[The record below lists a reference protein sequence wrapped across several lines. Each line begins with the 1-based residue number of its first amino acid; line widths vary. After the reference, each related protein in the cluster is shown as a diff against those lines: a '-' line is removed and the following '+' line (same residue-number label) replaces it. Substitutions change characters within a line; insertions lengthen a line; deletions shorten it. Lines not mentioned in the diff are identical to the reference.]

1 MKLDIVALGWDTAF
15 TEAYR
20 PFDRQDHRPARVA
33 RVDRAVYSL
42 LTAEGPARAGLGGA
56 PLAQGA
62 RDPLTAPRTGDWGA
76 PRSRPDPRAPIEA
89 GVAPPPPDAPGP
101 ARRPA
106 PRPR

>member
-56 PLAQGA
+56 LLAQVA
-62 RDPLTAPRTGDWGA
+62 RDPLTAPRTRGRGA
-76 PRSRPDPRAPIEA
+76 LRPRPDPPTTIEA
-89 GVAPPPPDAPGP
+89 GPPRPPPGVPGP
-101 ARRPA
+101 PA
-106 PRPR
+106 GP